1 MSTPKN
7 PDTPSDHGAAPF
19 TLDARF
25 AEDIPEMAADWQG
38 EEQPD
43 PTLVILNEDLAH
55 LLGMDPDWLRTDAGV
70 DFLLG
75 LNPTPTTKMV
85 AQGYAGHQF
94 GQFVP
99 SLGDGRALLLG
110 EAHSTDGVLRDIHLK
125 GSGRTPYSRG
135 ADGRSAVGPVLR
147 EYIISEAMTALG
159 VPTTR
164 SLAVITTGR
173 KVQRDMVMPGA
184 VLVRVASSHIRVGS
198 FQYANISGGV
208 DLSRRLADH
217 VIMRHFPHL
226 SGAAEKADGSGGSG
240 ENIIP
245 SPQLYSSL
253 FEAIMQA
260 QVDTAAKWMRLG
272 FVHGVLN
279 TDNTLVSGE
288 TIDYG
293 PCAFMERYRDDAVF
307 SSIDRQGRYMFA
319 NQPVILG
326 WNLARLVE
334 TLIPLLGATPDA
346 GMEQAQTIMDT
357 YNDRYQQAFHREMAA
372 SLGVDPSRD
381 GVDELIADYLD
392 LLRTHSPDL
401 TTVNRTLS
409 DWNSDSV
416 APGGFEDWIQ
426 RWLAYGPDF
435 TAMQQINP
443 VYTPRNHLVE
453 EALEQAVAGEWD
465 AFHDLLA
472 RVLNPFDRQAGAEH
486 FEQPSPDG
494 FEENYMTFC
503 GT

>member
-1 MSTPKN
+1 MSTPTSPN
-7 PDTPSDHGAAPF
+7 TSSSDHNSAPF
-19 TLDARF
+19 TLEARF
-25 AEDIPEMAADWQG
+25 AKDLPEMATEWQG

-43 PTLVILNEDLAH
+43 PTLVVLNEDLAR

-75 LNPTPTTKMV
+75 RNPEPTTKMV

-110 EAHSTDGVLRDIHLK
+110 EAPSTDGVLRDIHLK

-147 EYIISEAMTALG
+147 EYIISEAMAALD

-173 KVQRDMVMPGA
+173 KVQREMVMPGA

-217 VIMRHFPHL
+217 VIMRHFPQL
-226 SGAAEKADGSGGSG
+226 SGEAGAEV
-240 ENIIP
+240 EP
-245 SPQLYSSL
+245 SPQLYSAM
-253 FEAIMQA
+253 FELIMQA
-260 QVDTAAKWMRLG
+260 QADTAAKWMRLG

-307 SSIDRQGRYMFA
+307 SSIDHQSRYMFA

-334 TLIPLLGATPDA
+334 TLIPLLGETPDE
-346 GMEQAQTIMDT
+346 GMEQAQHIMGT
-357 YNDRYQQAFHREMAA
+357 YNDRYQEAFHKEMAL
-372 SLGVDPSRD
+372 SLGLDPSLD
-381 GVDELIADYLD
+381 GVSQLVKDYLE

-401 TTVNRTLS
+401 TTMNRTLS
-409 DWNSDSV
+409 DWNSNSV
-416 APGGFEDWIQ
+416 APEGFEDWTQ
-426 RWLAYGPDF
+426 RWLGHDPDV

-443 VYTPRNHLVE
+443 VYIPRNHLVE
-453 EALEQAVAGEWD
+453 AALEQAVAGEWA
-465 AFHDLLA
+465 AFHELLA
-472 RVLNPFDRQAGAEH
+472 RVLNPFDRKPGSES

-494 FEENYMTFC
+494 FEEDYMTFC